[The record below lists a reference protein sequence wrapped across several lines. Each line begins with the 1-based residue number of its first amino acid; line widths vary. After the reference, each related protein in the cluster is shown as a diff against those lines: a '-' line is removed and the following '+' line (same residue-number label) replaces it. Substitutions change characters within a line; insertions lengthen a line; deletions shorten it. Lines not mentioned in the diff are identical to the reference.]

1 MKMDISNQR
10 GAALVRNLIA
20 AYVAGYDIIELKSSR
35 ILAEQKKVIRD
46 VCHKL
51 IGPEIIEETS
61 KSVLIQDLLNPEEVS
76 IKKSI
81 RRMFLISNSM
91 LKDAISSLKNAEKD
105 LALDVMLRDDE
116 VDRLFLLISKQFRS
130 LFRGTRLADMR
141 ETSVDEYHDF
151 RVVATSL
158 ERIADHA
165 QRIASVA
172 KRLDA
177 PVPEDLMTSL
187 EEASTESRIIV
198 ENGIEALYGAD
209 VKLANKVLNEMGH
222 FKTKIDTLNASFLKL
237 DNMEMAIGL
246 GSVVDSIERTAD
258 YGANIAE
265 TAINMAI
272 ATKAG
277 DN

>member
-1 MKMDISNQR
+1 MDISDQR

-46 VCHKL
+46 ICHKL

-91 LKDAISSLKNAEKD
+91 QKDAISALKHAEKD

-141 ETSVDEYHDF
+141 ETTVDEYHDF
-151 RVVATSL
+151 RMVAASL

-172 KRLDA
+172 KRLEE
-177 PVPEDLMTSL
+177 PVPEDLMKPL
-187 EEASTESRIIV
+187 EEASSEARIVV
-198 ENGIEALYGAD
+198 ENSIDALYGSD
-209 VKLANKVLNEMGH
+209 VKLANKVLNEMED
-222 FKTKIDTLNASFLKL
+222 FKAKTDRLNVGFLKM
-237 DNMEMAIGL
+237 DNVEMAIGL

-258 YGANIAE
+258 YGTNIAE

-272 ATKAG
+272 AMKSEE
-277 DN
+277 N